1 MSSLPASIT
10 PARTVVAPAVNC
22 FHCGQPVLGGFELS
36 VTILGREQPMCC
48 NGCAAVARAIVD
60 NGLTDF
66 YRLRTEPAPNARD
79 LVPDELKRLIVYDDA
94 SVQKE
99 FVRNEAG
106 LRAASLILEGIT
118 CAACVWLN
126 ERHVA
131 ALPGVHD
138 VQINYA
144 TRRARVVWDDV
155 RIHLSDILRAIGEI
169 GYIAHPYDPSRHH
182 EILERERR
190 ELLKRLGVAGILGM
204 QIMILAVSLY
214 AGDFSGIERGFERFF
229 RWTSLVLVLPV
240 LGYSAQPFFRG
251 AIRDLRARRIGMDVP
266 VSLGLLVAF
275 SGSLWATLAMRGEV
289 YYDSIVM
296 FVFLLLGA
304 RYVELV
310 ARSRAARATEPLAN
324 RTPDAAIRLRDDDSD
339 EVVPIASLR
348 AGDRV
353 RVRPGDVIPADGVVL
368 NGQSSADES
377 LLTGES
383 MPVAKGVG
391 EAVIGGSLNVESPL
405 TVRIE
410 RTGEDTLLSGIL
422 RLLERAQGEKPR
434 IAQLADRVAAWFV
447 SAVLI
452 ATAAVAVLWWY
463 TDATRVLPIVIAML
477 VVTCPC
483 ALSLATPAAITAVTG
498 NLARRGLLVTRGRA
512 IEALARVTHV
522 AFDKTGT
529 LTLGRPQVVEVRLL
543 ATVSDQEVRRIAA
556 ALERQSEHPIARA
569 IIAAAGTQP
578 IPAAIEVTNTPGAG
592 ITGLIGGQRYRIGT
606 YRFIAETGMTL
617 PAATIKNTDA
627 ATLVYLAT
635 ESTMLAVFRIED
647 EVRTDARALITQCRR
662 LGLKPVLL
670 TGDQAAVA
678 HRVATAVGIE
688 PSDVYADL
696 TPSGKLD
703 RIRQLRDTGA
713 IVAMI
718 GDGVND
724 AAALAA
730 AHVSIAIAT
739 GSPLAAASADMV
751 LMSPH
756 LAALEQG
763 VELARKTIRIIR
775 QNLTRS
781 LIYNSVAL
789 PAAALGYVPP
799 WLAAIGMS
807 ASSLLV
813 VLNSLRL
820 TGRRALPASSTG

>member
-1 MSSLPASIT
+1 
-10 PARTVVAPAVNC
+10 
-22 FHCGQPVLGGFELS
+22 
-36 VTILGREQPMCC
+36 
-48 NGCAAVARAIVD
+48 
-60 NGLTDF
+60 
-66 YRLRTEPAPNARD
+66 
-79 LVPDELKRLIVYDDA
+79 
-94 SVQKE
+94 
-99 FVRNEAG
+99 
-106 LRAASLILEGIT
+106 
-118 CAACVWLN
+118 
-126 ERHVA
+126 
-131 ALPGVHD
+131 
-138 VQINYA
+138 
-144 TRRARVVWDDV
+144 
-155 RIHLSDILRAIGEI
+155 
-169 GYIAHPYDPSRHH
+169 
-182 EILERERR
+182 
-190 ELLKRLGVAGILGM
+190 
-204 QIMILAVSLY
+204 
-214 AGDFSGIERGFERFF
+214 
-229 RWTSLVLVLPV
+229 
-240 LGYSAQPFFRG
+240 
-251 AIRDLRARRIGMDVP
+251 
-266 VSLGLLVAF
+266 
-275 SGSLWATLAMRGEV
+275 
-289 YYDSIVM
+289 M

-324 RTPDAAIRLRDDDSD
+324 RTPDAAIRLHDDDSD

-353 RVRPGDVIPADGVVL
+353 RVRPGDVIPADGIVL

-383 MPVAKGVG
+383 LPVAKGVG
-391 EAVIGGSLNVESPL
+391 DAVIGGSLNVESPL

-447 SAVLI
+447 GAVLI
-452 ATAAVAVLWWY
+452 ATAIVAVFWWR
-463 TDATRVLPIVIAML
+463 TDATRLLPIVIAML

-483 ALSLATPAAITAVTG
+483 ALSLATPAALTAVTG

-529 LTLGRPQVVEVRLL
+529 LTMGRPQVVEVRLL
-543 ATVSDQEVRRIAA
+543 GTASDQDVRRIAA
-556 ALERQSEHPIARA
+556 ALECQSEHPIAHA
-569 IIAAAGTQP
+569 IIAAAGTES
-578 IPAAIEVTNTPGAG
+578 IPMAIPVAVDLTNTPGAG
-592 ITGLIGGQRYRIGT
+592 ITGFVGGQRYRIGT
-606 YRFIAETGMTL
+606 RRFIEESGISA
-617 PAATIKNTDA
+617 PAPEAMNT
-627 ATLVYLAT
+627 TLVYLAN
-635 ESTMLAVFRIED
+635 ESSVLAIFHIED

-678 HRVATAVGIE
+678 RRVAAAVGIE
-688 PSDVYADL
+688 PSDVHADL

-703 RIRQLRDTGA
+703 RIRQLRETGA

-820 TGRRALPASSTG
+820 TGSRSHTAPATLSNKESLPLQGGG